1 MNKFQPKAIL
11 LKQYTSYQRKRY
23 AHELV
28 WLKETPFAKGDVLT
42 VKRSLFAGNFK
53 PQSKFVRLTDFE
65 CCSEMEKT
73 GNVSLCKHRLSKVQ
87 GEWGSYFAFSILL
100 VSSSA
105 VWSSV
110 GLAAIASDPFGDREV
125 ASSLQLAS
133 KISSSFERINDKEC
147 FVTARSPYTRS
158 LLRHQSESSTPSSI
172 SLTSKQNFLPQ
183 CVGLL
188 TDSQWQL
195 SPYGRL
201 SEAGAPLTAPVIPK
215 ALKIHSHIPQTDTAN
230 LLAKQIISPRGD
242 RSSDDR
248 LSPAAISSTYSFSA
262 ADLSSPSLQ
271 IPIINQQ
278 LDIDKQLNVIPTLE
292 ELEALS
298 DFSSIDGFSLA
309 QEPEG
314 KPAQEIKPTPTPS
327 PSPTSTPAP
336 TQQQS
341 QPSATEDDP
350 DLGRLRLRERKV
362 PPRQPQPIIHVVPR
376 ISYFY
381 TSNVFS
387 GVDPIS
393 DSQFIPSVT
402 IWSAPMLRK
411 GTYLTTSIDGYL
423 IRYLN
428 ESQYDYNFVR
438 FRTGINKRIG
448 SNTFGEVGWSNQ
460 QYFRA
465 SNGDRFLN
473 EHSAYLSLSRR
484 DWLTRRLALDSYYD
498 VRFSFADPDSRSRII
513 NYLSLSFSY
522 YLQRNLQVG
531 LDYQFSFLDYTKTLR
546 EDYYQRLLG
555 RVTYQVSSD
564 SQISVRGGLTTGN
577 SSESYI
583 DYDDFFFSVTYS
595 VDWQIFK

>member
-172 SLTSKQNFLPQ
+172 SLTSKQNFLTQ
-183 CVGLL
+183 CVRLL

-201 SEAGAPLTAPVIPK
+201 SEAGAPSLTTPVIPK
-215 ALKIHSHIPQTDTAN
+215 VLRIHSHIPQTDTAN
-230 LLAKQIISPRGD
+230 LLAKQIIFPRGD

-248 LSPAAISSTYSFSA
+248 LSPAAISSAYSFSA
-262 ADLSSPSLQ
+262 ADLSSASLQ
-271 IPIINQQ
+271 VPIINQH
-278 LDIDKQLNVIPTLE
+278 LDIDERLNVVATLE

-298 DFSSIDGFSLA
+298 DFSSIDRASLA
-309 QEPEG
+309 QQPAG
-314 KPAQEIKPTPTPS
+314 KPAQEIQPTPS

-362 PPRQPQPIIHVVPR
+362 PP
-376 ISYFY
+376 
-381 TSNVFS
+381 
-387 GVDPIS
+387 
-393 DSQFIPSVT
+393 
-402 IWSAPMLRK
+402 
-411 GTYLTTSIDGYL
+411 
-423 IRYLN
+423 
-428 ESQYDYNFVR
+428 
-438 FRTGINKRIG
+438 
-448 SNTFGEVGWSNQ
+448 
-460 QYFRA
+460 
-465 SNGDRFLN
+465 
-473 EHSAYLSLSRR
+473 
-484 DWLTRRLALDSYYD
+484 
-498 VRFSFADPDSRSRII
+498 
-513 NYLSLSFSY
+513 
-522 YLQRNLQVG
+522 
-531 LDYQFSFLDYTKTLR
+531 
-546 EDYYQRLLG
+546 
-555 RVTYQVSSD
+555 
-564 SQISVRGGLTTGN
+564 
-577 SSESYI
+577 
-583 DYDDFFFSVTYS
+583 
-595 VDWQIFK
+595 